1 MTNLPVRWGG
11 GIGDFKKWGG
21 GGGVILEWGV
31 DTPLQTI
38 HYQTIL

>member
-1 MTNLPVRWGG
+1 MTNSPVRWGG

-21 GGGVILEWGV
+21 VILEWGV
-31 DTPLQTI
+31 DTPLQTM

>member
-21 GGGVILEWGV
+21 GGGGGGGWHSLV
-31 DTPLQTI
+31 
-38 HYQTIL
+38 

>member
-11 GIGDFKKWGG
+11 GIGDFKKW

>member
-21 GGGVILEWGV
+21 GGGGFWKGGV

>member
-21 GGGVILEWGV
+21 GGVILVWGV